1 MAKGG
6 THVRQRWPMAV
17 LAVFAVTGFLLVAAS
32 VSAGG
37 GDLRPTGGDIP
48 SLLRDRAERIEQR
61 RDAAR
66 DLRAEIDL
74 LSANVTGK
82 DLDQLLE
89 DVEDLKPATGLTA
102 LEGPGVRV
110 TLTDAPRDGEDPDI
124 DPNLLVV
131 HQQDIQ
137 AYVNA
142 LWAGGAEA
150 MTLQGQRLMSTTG
163 ITCVGNSVVL
173 DGVSY
178 SPPYVIEAIGPR
190 NEMFRSLQRSPET
203 AIYAEYADT
212 YGLGLAVKGLDRVEI
227 EPYDNPIALAHA
239 RATD

>member
-6 THVRQRWPMAV
+6 THARQRWPMAV
-17 LAVFAVTGFLLVAAS
+17 WAVFAITGFLLVAAS
-32 VSAGG
+32 VSAKG

-48 SLLRDRAERIEQR
+48 SLLRDRAERIEDR
-61 RDAAR
+61 RDDAR
-66 DLRAEIDL
+66 ALREEIDRL
-74 LSANVTGK
+74 ASSVAGA
-82 DLDQLLE
+82 DLDELLAE
-89 DVEDLKPATGLTA
+89 VEDLKPATGLTA
-102 LEGPGVRV
+102 VEGPGVRV
-110 TLTDAPRDGEDPDI
+110 TLTDAPRDGDDPDI

-150 MTLQGQRLMSTTG
+150 MSLQGQRLMATTG

-190 NEMFRSLQRSPET
+190 SEMFRAMDQSPET
-203 AIYAEYADT
+203 ASYADYAET
-212 YGLGLAVKGLDRVEI
+212 YDLGLDVKELEEVEI
-227 EPYDNPIALAHA
+227 EPYANPISLSHA
-239 RATD
+239 RATS